1 MVQIKKLNIWV
12 YSKNGDINDAVDRS
26 IVWKFVRNTWTPK
39 FLSSLV
45 IRCPSP
51 SQNILVNCYLKR
63 LVTRDSQLRDPDE
76 EEENL
81 LIGGDNV
88 KVCKQ
93 KSDSPSTQFQ
103 GCCSKTYTERDWNIP
118 SKPITAR

>member
-1 MVQIKKLNIWV
+1 MEIFI
-12 YSKNGDINDAVDRS
+12 
-26 IVWKFVRNTWTPK
+26 RNTWTPK
-39 FLSSLV
+39 FLSPLV

-63 LVTRDSQLRDPDE
+63 LVTRDSQLRDPHKE
-76 EEENL
+76 EETIF
-81 LIGGDNV
+81 IGDHV

-103 GCCSKTYTERDWNIP
+103 GRCSKTYTERIEKFQVNQ
-118 SKPITAR
+118 

>member
-51 SQNILVNCYLKR
+51 SQNIRVNCYLKR

-93 KSDSPSTQFQ
+93 KVIALLLSSKDVVARLTLKETETFQ
-103 GCCSKTYTERDWNIP
+103 VNQ
-118 SKPITAR
+118 